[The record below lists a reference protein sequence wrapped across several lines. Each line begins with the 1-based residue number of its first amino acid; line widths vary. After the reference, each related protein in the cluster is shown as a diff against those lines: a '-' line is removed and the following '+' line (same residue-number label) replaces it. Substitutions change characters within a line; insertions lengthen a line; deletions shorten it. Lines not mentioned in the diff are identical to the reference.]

1 MNVATVRR
9 LGPLSGIL
17 AAAMFGV
24 GAALSARGGYFPT
37 AEEAHDFITNESP
50 RVLAGTILGGFYGAF
65 FLIWFTGTVAAALR
79 KAEARTGDGE
89 SPTGALSTIALG
101 GGIVAAL
108 GLTLSSAVLWVAAA
122 RVDRPGGLTVG
133 EAVVLYDAYT
143 TIGATVISIG
153 LAAWIG
159 ATGLASLETKM
170 FPAWLG
176 WTSIAFAV
184 GLLSPVHYIF
194 EGLAAAWIVAVSA
207 LLYRQQRASTASLAP
222 VAPKGRIEA
231 GRVSTASHPSASRS
245 SQVPASPSRMRE
257 RRERSHP

>member
-1 MNVATVRR
+1 MNLATVRR
-9 LGPLSGIL
+9 LGSLSGIL

-37 AEEAHDFITNESP
+37 AEEAHNFITSESP
-50 RVLAGTILGGFYGAF
+50 RVLAGTIVGGFYGSF
-65 FLIWFTGTVAAALR
+65 FLIWFAGTLAAALR
-79 KAEARTGDGE
+79 KAEEGAGDDEDRAG
-89 SPTGALSTIALG
+89 GLSTIALG

-122 RVDRPGGLTVG
+122 RVDRPDGLTVG
-133 EAVVLYDAYT
+133 EAVVLYDAHT
-143 TIGATVISIG
+143 TIGAAVISIG

-159 ATGLASLETKM
+159 ATGLASLETKL

-194 EGLAAAWIVAVSA
+194 EGLAAAWIVVVSA
-207 LLYRQQRASTASLAP
+207 LLYRQEKASTASLAP
-222 VAPKGRIEA
+222 VAPNRLTE
-231 GRVSTASHPSASRS
+231 V
-245 SQVPASPSRMRE
+245 
-257 RRERSHP
+257 

>member
-1 MNVATVRR
+1 MNIARVRR

-17 AAAMFGV
+17 AAVMVGV

-37 AEEAHDFITNESP
+37 AEEAHDFITGESP
-50 RVLAGTILGGFYGAF
+50 RVLAGTIIGGFYGAF

-79 KAEARTGDGE
+79 KAEERSSDGE
-89 SPTGALSTIALG
+89 DRTGALSTIALG
-101 GGIVAAL
+101 GGIVATL

-122 RVDRPGGLTVG
+122 RVDRPGGLTVD
-133 EAVVLYDAYT
+133 EAIFLYDTYT
-143 TIGATVISIG
+143 TIGAMVISLG

-159 ATGLASLETKM
+159 ATGLVSLETRL

-194 EGLAAAWIVAVSA
+194 EGLAAAWIVVVSA
-207 LLYRQQRASTASLAP
+207 LLYRQEKASRASLMP
-222 VAPKGRIEA
+222 VAPSRLMEA
-231 GRVSTASHPSASRS
+231 
-245 SQVPASPSRMRE
+245 
-257 RRERSHP
+257 

>member
-17 AAAMFGV
+17 AAAVFGV

-37 AEEAHDFITNESP
+37 AEEANDFITGESP
-50 RVLAGTILGGFYGAF
+50 RVLAGTIVGGFYGTF
-65 FLIWFTGTVAAALR
+65 FLIWFAGAVAAALR
-79 KAEARTGDGE
+79 KAEERRGDGE
-89 SPTGALSTIALG
+89 VRAAGLSSIALG

-108 GLTLSSAVLWVAAA
+108 GLSLSSAVLWVAAA

-133 EAVVLYDAYT
+133 EAVVLFDVYA
-143 TIGATVISIG
+143 TIGATVISVG

-159 ATGLASLETKM
+159 ATGLASLETRL
-170 FPAWLG
+170 FPAWVG

-194 EGLAAAWIVAVSA
+194 EGLAAAWIVVVSA
-207 LLYRQQRASTASLAP
+207 LLYRQERASTASIAP
-222 VAPKGRIEA
+222 VAPNRLTEA
-231 GRVSTASHPSASRS
+231 
-245 SQVPASPSRMRE
+245 
-257 RRERSHP
+257 